1 MNKLVLKPGREKSLK
16 RRHPWIFSG
25 AVAKATGGPKAGET
39 VEIQS
44 GDGEF
49 LAVAAY
55 SPQSQIVA
63 RVWDWQKR
71 EIDAAFFRERI
82 EQAVALRSCLL
93 PPQGNFPHPPPS
105 PGGRGN
111 PLKPAAGDGAH
122 PLLPPGEG
130 MGTRGAFNSMRL
142 VHAESDG
149 LPGIVVDR
157 YGEIVV
163 LQLSSAG
170 AMHWRG
176 TIAGAIEAVVK
187 PQTIFE
193 RSDAEVLALEGLAP
207 SVGLLRGTAPPVHM
221 QVREADVVFEVDVAH
236 GHKTGF
242 YLDQRDNRL
251 RLRAPAKG
259 REVLDCFAYTGGFTL
274 NALAGGASKVTA
286 IESSALALELLKRN
300 VELNKLPPP
309 ECIEGDVFQE
319 LRTLRDRAR
328 SFDLIVLDPPK
339 FAPTAHHA
347 EKAARAYKDINLLAF
362 KLLRPGGLLFTFSCS
377 GGVSREL
384 FQKIVAGAALDAG
397 VEAQIVEHLSAG
409 ADHPIALNFPE
420 GEYLKGLVLRV
431 PGV

>member
-25 AVAKATGGPKAGET
+25 AVAKVVGKPESGET
-39 VEIQS
+39 IEIQS
-44 GDGEF
+44 ATGEF

-55 SPQSQIVA
+55 SPKSQIVA

-82 EQAVALRSCLL
+82 ESAVALRAHLL
-93 PPQGNFPHPPPS
+93 PES
-105 PGGRGN
+105 
-111 PLKPAAGDGAH
+111 
-122 PLLPPGEG
+122 EVV
-130 MGTRGAFNSMRL
+130 RL

-149 LPGIVVDR
+149 LPGVVIDR

-170 AMHWRG
+170 AMHWREA
-176 TIAGAIEAVVK
+176 IADAIETVVK
-187 PQTIFE
+187 AQTIFE
-193 RSDAEVLALEGLAP
+193 RSDADVLALEELA
-207 SVGLLRGTAPPVHM
+207 SSIGLLRGAAPPLHMRVH
-221 QVREADVVFEVDVAH
+221 EADVAFEVDVAH
-236 GHKTGF
+236 GHKSGF

-251 RLRAPAKG
+251 RLRALAKG
-259 REVLDCFAYTGGFTL
+259 KDVLDCFSYTGGFTI
-274 NALAGGASKVTA
+274 NALAGGAAQVTA
-286 IESSALALELLKRN
+286 IESSAPALELLKRN
-300 VELNKLPPP
+300 VELNKLPQP

-319 LRTLRDRAR
+319 LRKLRDQAR

-377 GGVSREL
+377 GGVSRDL
-384 FQKIVAGAALDAG
+384 FQKIVAGASLDAG
-397 VEAQIVEHLSAG
+397 VEAQIVAHLSAA

-431 PGV
+431 SNG